1 MDPVMELGWQEAR
14 QEIIQE
20 LEMIAKSV
28 SMPSASFSD
37 VSDQSLRLYVIK
49 KRVVA
54 CPLLSWLQSQPSF
67 QRVYWKR
74 PDIDWAC
81 AGVGVSFFEHTKDQ
95 DKADIFWE
103 RVNAVLAAADVK
115 LFFGMSFSKTMPKGE
130 WKGFYAM
137 QALLPRFCVVEEKG
151 AYYFTCHVLVGP
163 GEKIPF
169 EHIRREIEAVV
180 FPQEREGYLPSVIAR
195 KDLPYYDEWNKKVS
209 LAAEAVLSGSVDRI
223 MLSRR
228 STLEL
233 SQSVDPCA
241 LLAAIG
247 ISRKNGALY
256 LFQFSSDLC
265 LLGASHEL
273 LYVRKER
280 NIYSEVTVASRPRGA
295 SVIED
300 GLLERELLAVPKERR
315 DRRYASVALLEAFRT
330 LCLSYDPPSDRKVVR
345 SVYEQYLILTLSGK
359 LQPDVREPDILSAMH
374 PTAFAGGFPVEKA
387 LSLIDQWEDVERGW
401 FASPVGMIGR
411 ECADL
416 VIAEGSCLV
425 EADRVHLFSGA
436 CIERGVSSW
445 HAWEKMDT
453 QIKEILDVFAVGK
466 K

>member
-1 MDPVMELGWQEAR
+1 MELGWQEAR
-14 QEIIQE
+14 REIIQE
-20 LEMIAKSV
+20 LEMIARTVSV
-28 SMPSASFSD
+28 PSVSFSD

-54 CPLLSWLQSQPSF
+54 CPPLSWLQSQVSF

-95 DKADIFWE
+95 DKTDIFWE
-103 RVNAVLAAADVK
+103 RVNAVLSAADVK
-115 LFFGMSFSKTMPKGE
+115 LFFGMSFSKTLPKGA

-137 QALLPRFCVVEEKG
+137 QAILPRFCVVEEKG
-151 AYYFTCHVLVGP
+151 EHYFLCHVLVGS

-169 EHIRREIEAVV
+169 EHIRREIEAIV
-180 FPQEREGYLPSVIAR
+180 FPQEREEFLPSVMSR

-209 LAAEAVLSGSVDRI
+209 LASESVSSGSIERI

-228 STLEL
+228 STVEL

-247 ISRKNGALY
+247 VSRQHGALY
-256 LFQFSSDLC
+256 LFQASSDLC
-265 LLGASHEL
+265 FLGASHEL

-280 NIYSEVTVASRPRGA
+280 NIYSEVVVASRPRGE
-295 SVIED
+295 SFIED
-300 GLLERELLAVPKERR
+300 ELLERELLCVVKERR
-315 DRRYASVALLEAFRT
+315 DRRYAAVALLDVFRT
-330 LCLSYDPPSDRKVVR
+330 LCLSYDPPSDRKIVR
-345 SVYEQYLILTLSGK
+345 SAYEQHLISTLSGK
-359 LQPDVREPDILSAMH
+359 LQPDVRESDVLSALH
-374 PTAFAGGFPVEKA
+374 PTAFAGGSPVEKV
-387 LSLIDQWEDVERGW
+387 LSLIDQWEDFERGW

-416 VIAEGSCLV
+416 VIADGSCLV
-425 EADRVHLFSGA
+425 EGDKVHLFSGA
-436 CIERGVSSW
+436 CIERGISSW
-445 HAWEKMDT
+445 HGWEKMEIR
-453 QIKEILDVFAVGK
+453 IKEILDVFAVCK